1 MKSCIIWGISIF
13 ALLEA
18 AWGQT
23 NLQGISDSEGDEILA
38 LIKNLH
44 LAQTSLAYRSAVGQ
58 RMLEEANFF
67 SEQLKLPPPH
77 PIQIADITGF
87 HISPPWYSKI
97 ENTNLV
103 SPVARI
109 RTAKITVRGNLQTTN
124 FSFSFSQGMLFG
136 VMNRVKHNERFD
148 LHSEWAKTPSLID
161 TNGAHQLAT
170 QWLAAIDVDI
180 GTLQKKYEP
189 KVEQAFFWNQP
200 GLDVTH
206 PPGDTNKTMLPI
218 YNVTWGTNW
227 ADYPAQVRVLG
238 TTKELMELHVGDST
252 LSRRP
257 LLIIT
262 NAIELVN
269 IPDPPM
275 KHLERQTNSP

>member
-1 MKSCIIWGISIF
+1 MKSCIISGICIF
-13 ALLEA
+13 ALLEV

-58 RMLEEANFF
+58 RMLEEANYF

-87 HISPPWYSKI
+87 HVSPPWFSKI
-97 ENTNLV
+97 ENTNLA
-103 SPVARI
+103 SPVARV
-109 RTAKITVRGNLQTTN
+109 RTAKIVAGGNLQTTN
-124 FSFSFSQGMLFG
+124 FSFSFSKGKLFG
-136 VMNRVKHNERFD
+136 VENRIMYDERFD
-148 LHSEWAKTPSLID
+148 LYPVWAKTSSLINSD
-161 TNGAHQLAT
+161 GAYQLAT
-170 QWLAAIDVDI
+170 QWLAAVDIDV
-180 GTLQKKYEP
+180 GALNKQTKP
-189 KVEQAFFWNQP
+189 KVEQRWFWNQP
-200 GLDVTH
+200 GLNVYH
-206 PPGDTNKTMLPI
+206 PPRDTNKTMLPI
-218 YNVTWGTNW
+218 YEVTWGTNW
-227 ADYPAQVRVLG
+227 VNYPAQVQILG
-238 TTKELMELHVGDST
+238 TTKELMKLHVGDFS
-252 LSRRP
+252 LFHRP
-257 LLIIT
+257 PLVIT